1 MVCTLKHLS
10 LCPEMEALYLF
21 NPENDMALACGD
33 PYYMAPASARRMAAE
48 LSMLPAWYAEEG
60 GTVWLDSAQRMKTM
74 ERQSFLPLSVN
85 WVLEFVPIYNK
96 VIPWGWNPSLV
107 RRLQEAGFP
116 DTAYPSVE
124 RMKRIRQISGR
135 QTAVKV
141 LRRLCRHIGGNIPIL
156 GEAFVLS
163 STEEVKAFVLSH
175 SRALLKAPWSGSGR
189 GIQYVSG
196 SFPIPLEGWIRHILT
211 TQHEV
216 IGEPLYDKLLD
227 FAMEFCAGR
236 QGVEFIGWSVFSTG
250 LNGEYR
256 GNYLGAQAY
265 IEQLLGSKLGEEKL
279 QSLKQEL
286 PDMIAGI
293 LPDYRGYL
301 GIDMMIYSDSAGKY
315 RVQPCLEINLRYN
328 MGIVALMLS
337 RRYLDEHA
345 EGEFTVRYY
354 AKAGEAWQEHRH
366 LQQLYPAVYKN
377 NRIKSGYLNLTPVN
391 EATHFVA
398 SLICY

>member
-48 LSMLPAWYAEEG
+48 LSVLPAWYAEQG
-60 GTVWLDSAQRMKTM
+60 GTVWLDSALRMKTM
-74 ERQSFLPLSVN
+74 ERQSFLPPSVN
-85 WVLEFVPIYNK
+85 WTSEFLPIYNK

-141 LRRLCRHIGGNIPIL
+141 LRRLCRHIGGNIPTL

-175 SRALLKAPWSGSGR
+175 PRALLKAPWSGSGR

-196 SFPIPLEGWIRHILT
+196 SFTIPLEGWIRHILT

-216 IGEPLYDKLLD
+216 IGEPFYDKLLD

-328 MGIVALMLS
+328 MGIVAFMLS

-345 EGEFTVRYY
+345 EGEFKVRYY